1 MSTVISLGF
10 MVQKGFNAISVQ
22 RRATE
27 IVKGLVGKKY
37 EEWLK
42 SHGLFSPEKR
52 TLGETSWMPTAPHK
66 RKWRGRHL
74 I

>member
-1 MSTVISLGF
+1 MS
-10 MVQKGFNAISVQ
+10 MVQLARCSIARNPTRPG
-22 RRATE
+22 RAF
-27 IVKGLVGKKY
+27 LHAP
-37 EEWLK
+37 L
-42 SHGLFSPEKR
+42 GLFSPEKR

>member
-27 IVKGLVGKKY
+27 IVKGLVEKKY

-52 TLGETSWMPTAPHK
+52 TLRENLQLPHEGEQRCGH
-66 RKWRGRHL
+66 
-74 I
+74 

>member
-1 MSTVISLGF
+1 MMKALEAKVYDE
-10 MVQKGFNAISVQ
+10 Q
-22 RRATE
+22 
-27 IVKGLVGKKY
+27 
-37 EEWLK
+37 LK
-42 SHGLFSPEKR
+42 PLSLFSPEKR